1 MLSAHIDFE
10 TYSPVDLKSAG
21 LHNYATNPFTGVH
34 CLGYCFDDGPVELF
48 NFHSERMA
56 EDHPLLLH
64 VAGGGEVVAHNAAFE
79 FAIWNNVCV
88 PKYGWPLL
96 KLEQLRCT
104 MAQAYAMALPG
115 SLKEAALALGIDQQ
129 KDMAG
134 QRVMMQLAKPK
145 TVSVR

>member
-1 MLSAHIDFE
+1 MISAHIDFE

-21 LHNYATNPFTGVH
+21 LHNYAINPFTGVH
-34 CLGYCFDDGPVELF
+34 CLGYCFDDSDVELF
-48 NFHSERMA
+48 DFHNERMA

-64 VAGGGEVVAHNAAFE
+64 VASGGEVVAHNAAFE

-88 PKYGWPLL
+88 RKYGWPLL
-96 KLEQLRCT
+96 RLEQMRCT

-129 KDMAG
+129 KDMVGA
-134 QRVMMQLAKPK
+134 RVMMQLAKPK